1 MNGLI
6 RASLRNPIS
15 VTVMVLTLV
24 VLGTM
29 AVVKI
34 PVDILPVFKSPAVQ
48 TLVFYSGMPAASI
61 EKNLTARVERGV
73 GQPSAGRRVESR
85 SIVGISI
92 ARNYFRSNVDRSGAL
107 TEVSSYAGWEY
118 PTM

>member
-6 RASLRNPIS
+6 RASLRNPIA

-24 VLGTM
+24 VLGTLA
-29 AVVKI
+29 AVQI

-61 EKNLTARVERGV
+61 EKNITARLERGV
-73 GQPSAGRRVESR
+73 VQATGGRRLEAR
-85 SIVGISI
+85 SIVGFCVV
-92 ARNYFRSNVDRSGAL
+92 RNYFRSGVDRSGAM
-107 TEVSSYAGWEY
+107 TEVNSLAGWEY
-118 PTM
+118 P